1 MRSKLLYDGPQRT
14 YALVFDTGDEPVADL
29 ERFAAEQNLTATQL
43 TGLGAFQEAV
53 VGYYD
58 WIKKDYRRI
67 PIKEQVEVISLV
79 GDIVLADGK
88 PKLHAHVV
96 LGREDGSTRGG
107 HLLEARVRPTL
118 EVILTESPAHL
129 KREKDAETGLPLI
142 RIGG

>member
-29 ERFAAEQNLTATQL
+29 ERFAAEHNLTATQL

-79 GDIVLADGK
+79 GDVVLSDGK

-142 RIGG
+142 RIGR

>member
-1 MRSKLLYDGPQRT
+1 MRSKVIYDGPQRT
-14 YALVFDTGDEPVADL
+14 YALVMDTGDEAVATL
-29 ERFAAEQNLTATQL
+29 ERFAAEHRLTATQL

-67 PIKEQVEVISLV
+67 PVKEQVEVISLV

-129 KREKDAETGLPLI
+129 KRETDAETGLPLI
-142 RIGG
+142 RIEK